1 MSQKKRKLSKK
12 RGSACVNHPNNFETK
27 KCERCHQFFCSECF
41 IEDWHENFLSQFVG
55 QKRDFIKKI
64 YCIPCQKRVVRVR
77 LLAYSG
83 LLVLFVLPFVI
94 WFFFLQ

>member
-1 MSQKKRKLSKK
+1 MSQKKQKRLKK
-12 RGSACVNHPNNFETK
+12 RGPACINHPANFETK
-27 KCERCHQFFCSECF
+27 KCERCKQYFCSECF
-41 IEDWHENFLSQFVG
+41 VEDWHKNFLSQFVG

-83 LLVLFVLPFVI
+83 LLILFVLPFVI